1 MFILFSWNDGQNHL
15 IFNMVP
21 GTAPDFK
28 TVVDLSIGK
37 SMVAGAGFDSWTYRS
52 SFDISIAIYS
62 NLAISL
68 NNNYTFKY
76 R

>member
-1 MFILFSWNDGQNHL
+1 LFILFSWNDGQNHL

-21 GTAPDFK
+21 GTAPDYK
-28 TVVDLSIGK
+28 TVVELSIGK
-37 SMVAGAGFDSWTYRS
+37 AMVAGVGFDSWTYRS

-62 NLAISL
+62 SLAISL
-68 NNNYTFKY
+68 SNNYTFKY

>member
-1 MFILFSWNDGQNHL
+1 
-15 IFNMVP
+15 MVP
-21 GTAPDFK
+21 GTAPDYR

-37 SMVAGAGFDSWTYRS
+37 AMVAGFGFDSWTYRS

-62 NLAISL
+62 DLAVILSNNLTL
-68 NNNYTFKY
+68 KF

>member
-1 MFILFSWNDGQNHL
+1 
-15 IFNMVP
+15 MVP
-21 GTAPDFK
+21 GTAPDYK

-37 SMVAGAGFDSWTYRS
+37 AMVAGVGFDSWTYRS

-62 NLAISL
+62 DLAVSI

>member
-1 MFILFSWNDGQNHL
+1 
-15 IFNMVP
+15 MVP
-21 GTAPDFK
+21 GTAPDYK

-37 SMVAGAGFDSWTYRS
+37 AMVAGVGFDSWTYRS

-62 NLAISL
+62 DLAVSI
-68 NNNYTFKY
+68 NNNYIFKY

>member
-1 MFILFSWNDGQNHL
+1 
-15 IFNMVP
+15 MVP
-21 GTAPDFK
+21 GTAPDYK

-62 NLAISL
+62 NLAVSL
-68 NNNYTFKY
+68 SNNYTFKY

>member
-1 MFILFSWNDGQNHL
+1 
-15 IFNMVP
+15 MVP
-21 GTAPDFK
+21 GTAPDYK

-37 SMVAGAGFDSWTYRS
+37 AMVAGVGFDSWTYRS

-62 NLAISL
+62 DLALSL
-68 NNNYTFKY
+68 HKNYTFRY

>member
-1 MFILFSWNDGQNHL
+1 
-15 IFNMVP
+15 MVP
-21 GTAPDFK
+21 GTAPDYK

-37 SMVAGAGFDSWTYRS
+37 AMVAGVGFDSWTYRS
-52 SFDISIAIYS
+52 SFDISIPIYS

-68 NNNYTFKY
+68 INNTTFKY

>member
-1 MFILFSWNDGQNHL
+1 MLFSWNGGQNHL

-21 GTAPDFK
+21 GTAPDYK

-37 SMVAGAGFDSWTYRS
+37 AMVAGVGFDSWTYRS

-62 NLAISL
+62 DLAVLL
-68 NNNYTFKY
+68 NNNYTFRY